1 MDFHYIGTDGIDA
14 IPALMAKGIA
24 ITNTACKSMYNVAK
38 EGWYIKGTPY
48 KKDEKTYGPFD
59 YIVFAMAAP

>member
-24 ITNTACKSMYNVAK
+24 ITNAACKSMYNVAK

-48 KKDEKTYGPFD
+48 RKDE
-59 YIVFAMAAP
+59 